1 MNLNTLSGRVTS
13 KGQVT
18 IPIEIRTALNIKEG
32 DRIEFITNPEKN
44 IEVKVIKKRS
54 LNSVFGKLSVD
65 NPIPFD
71 EEREK
76 AQFNSGQENLSKDF
90 QGDINS

>member
-1 MNLNTLSGRVTS
+1 MNFNTLSGRVTS

-18 IPIEIRTALNIKEG
+18 IPIEIRTALNIEEG
-32 DRIEFITNPEKN
+32 DRIEFITDPEKN

-54 LNSVFGKLSVD
+54 LNSVFGKLSVG

-71 EEREK
+71 EERER
-76 AQFNSGQENLSKDF
+76 AHFNSGYENLSKDS
-90 QGDINS
+90 QGDSKL